1 MLREKSGHIH
11 GRFESNTKVTRDV
24 SGNIRGRGS
33 NRLLRL
39 LKGNTPSAFVAGGV
53 LLGENSVSLVKE
65 PLGAGRKGCPSSPRQ
80 HTGDNP

>member
-1 MLREKSGHIH
+1 VWKLSPDRRELKRLGGSREVLREKSGHIH

-53 LLGENSVSLVKE
+53 WLAV
-65 PLGAGRKGCPSSPRQ
+65 
-80 HTGDNP
+80 D